1 MENKVTDN
9 VIEFEIPKAKKHIFI
24 SGSIGVGKTTLIS
37 SLKLQLEDK
46 YGFTDELLEDELIDL
61 FYDELIEPKRS
72 IELNLQL
79 KKFHQTIHNEYR
91 GKKQLYI
98 YDRGIVDPITFSSL
112 YHKYNKNANL
122 KREIKYIINLVR
134 RDLNSFLKERSYL
147 ILLDDKTTD
156 IWNRIEKRNR
166 DFEKNLP
173 LYLVENFTKFYL
185 KLASKLGFE
194 NVYVVNV
201 NNLTKE
207 EVVQKVKKIIGEIDA
222 I

>member
-79 KKFHQTIHNEYR
+79 KKFHQTIYNEYR

-112 YHKYNKNANL
+112 YHKYNKNADL
-122 KREIKYIINLVR
+122 KREIKYIINLIR

-156 IWNRIEKRNR
+156 IWKRIEMRNR

-201 NNLTKE
+201 NGLSKE
-207 EVVQKVKKIIGEIDA
+207 QVVHKVKKIIGEIDA